1 MDNDMTCIVTN
12 QKQAAAV
19 EAGTAFRYAYD
30 RAKFWKAWIW
40 GAALLLAI
48 VQTAVSVYIFA
59 GNKTPFDPAY
69 LTMGPLLTF
78 IFIGTFGKHLVNKWQ
93 SRGCMLQRLH
103 DHQTMGIGV
112 KPSQLELPRSLV
124 GELSIKQLKE
134 APGDREQLETWW
146 SSRLTDIP
154 HPVAKIIAT
163 YSTFAWE
170 GELRKRYQ
178 GVLVFLLITCIAIPI
193 LVSLALN
200 YTILQSLAF
209 VIGPFTPII
218 AVILDEWILNRQS
231 LKIAEQLT
239 LGCYNSWDNILT
251 GKLNNDEMHSS
262 TEQHMRYW
270 QNFRQSATPIFEW
283 LYKVSRKKME
293 NNMLVDTAQLISD
306 FNNKN

>member
-40 GAALLLAI
+40 GTAFVLAF
-48 VQTAVSVYIFA
+48 VQAAVSVYIFA
-59 GNKTPFDPAY
+59 GNKAPFDPAY
-69 LTMGPLLTF
+69 LTIGPLLTF
-78 IFIGTFGKHLVNKWQ
+78 IFIGTFGKYLVNKWQ

-103 DHQTMGIGV
+103 DYQTMGIGD
-112 KPSQLELPRSLV
+112 KPSQLELPKSLV
-124 GELSIKQLKE
+124 IELSTKRLEQ
-134 APGDREQLETWW
+134 APSDHEQLETWW
-146 SSRLTDIP
+146 SSALKDVP
-154 HPVAKIIAT
+154 YPVGKVIAT

-178 GVLVFLLITCIAIPI
+178 GLLVFLLVTCIAIPI

-218 AVILDEWILNRQS
+218 AVVLDEWILNRQS

-239 LGCYNSWDNILT
+239 QGCYNSWDNILT
-251 GKLNNDEMHSS
+251 GKLNNDEMHSA

>member
-40 GAALLLAI
+40 GTAFVLAF
-48 VQTAVSVYIFA
+48 VQAAVSVYIFA
-59 GNKTPFDPAY
+59 GNKAPFDPAY
-69 LTMGPLLTF
+69 LTIGPLLTF
-78 IFIGTFGKHLVNKWQ
+78 IFIGTFGKYLVNKWQ

-103 DHQTMGIGV
+103 DYQTMGIGD

-124 GELSIKQLKE
+124 CELSIKQLKE

-146 SSRLTDIP
+146 SSTLKDVP
-154 HPVAKIIAT
+154 YPVAKVIAT

-170 GELRKRYQ
+170 SELRKRYQ
-178 GVLVFLLITCIAIPI
+178 GVLVFLLITCIVTPI
-193 LVSLALN
+193 LVSLTLE

-218 AVILDEWILNRQS
+218 AVVLDEWLMNKQS
-231 LKIAEQLT
+231 LKVAEQLT
-239 LGCYNSWDNILT
+239 QGCYSSWENILT
-251 GKLNNDEMHSS
+251 GKLNNDEMHSA
-262 TEQHMRYW
+262 TEQHMHYW

-283 LYKVSRKKME
+283 LYRVSRTQME
-293 NNMLVDTAQLISD
+293 RNMLVDTDELISD
-306 FNNKN
+306 FNKN

>member
-1 MDNDMTCIVTN
+1 MTCIVSN

-19 EAGTAFRYAYD
+19 EAGTAFRYAYG
-30 RAKFWKAWIW
+30 RSKFWKAWIW
-40 GAALLLAI
+40 GTALLLAF
-48 VQTAVSVYIFA
+48 VQTAISVYIFA

-69 LTMGPLLTF
+69 LAIGPLLAF
-78 IFIGTFGKHLVNKWQ
+78 IFIGTFGKYLINKWQ
-93 SRGCMLQRLH
+93 SLGCILQRLH

-112 KPSQLELPRSLV
+112 KPSHLELPRSLV

-134 APGDREQLETWW
+134 VPGDREQLETWW
-146 SSRLTDIP
+146 SSRLTDVP

-163 YSTFAWE
+163 FSTFAWE
-170 GELRKRYQ
+170 SELRKRYQ
-178 GVLVFLLITCIAIPI
+178 DVLLILLVACIVIPI
-193 LVSLALN
+193 LVSLVLN

-218 AVILDEWILNRQS
+218 AVVLDEWLMNRQN

-239 LGCYNSWDNILT
+239 QGCYNSWDNILT
-251 GKLNNDEMHSS
+251 GKLNNDEMHSA

-283 LYKVSRKKME
+283 LYRLSRTQME
-293 NNMLVDTAQLISD
+293 SNMLVNTDQLITD
-306 FNNKN
+306 FNKN